1 MRLKIENNKNNSYG
15 DNNTGKIYL
24 ELYVTMYMYYT
35 CYYG

>member
-15 DNNTGKIYL
+15 DNTGKIYL